1 MEPFRIINRDLSMP
15 FQDTIYMVECEKYNS
30 ERDTFIYRMVF
41 LDFESAREYQM
52 ELWESELK
60 SFSQFT
66 DWSSTSIPPGK
77 TVQDYVR
84 TRAHTTWEY
93 IGWDTDAIIAD
104 SIMSDDDLSEMN
116 WDRAYGLT
124 MGYSVL
130 ILKWKADKNRYG

>member
-41 LDFESAREYQM
+41 LDFESAQEYQM

-84 TRAHTTWEY
+84 TRAHTTWQY
-93 IGWDTDAIIAD
+93 IGWDTDAIIDD
-104 SIMSDDDLSEMN
+104 SIMSDDDFSEMN
-116 WDRAYGLT
+116 WDSDYGLT